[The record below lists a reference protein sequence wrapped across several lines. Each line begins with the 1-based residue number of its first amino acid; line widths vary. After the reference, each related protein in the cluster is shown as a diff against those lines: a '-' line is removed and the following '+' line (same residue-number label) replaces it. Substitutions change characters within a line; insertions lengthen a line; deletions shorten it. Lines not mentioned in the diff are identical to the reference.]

1 MEIVAC
7 NCCWIRVAGNCIY
20 NVHTKAKI
28 EDPYA
33 KVKIEDFSMGGGILP
48 LKHPCPPSK
57 GKPKRKRRELLTGSN
72 YYAIV

>member
-20 NVHTKAKI
+20 NVHTK
-28 EDPYA
+28 
-33 KVKIEDFSMGGGILP
+33 VKIEDFSMGGGMFP